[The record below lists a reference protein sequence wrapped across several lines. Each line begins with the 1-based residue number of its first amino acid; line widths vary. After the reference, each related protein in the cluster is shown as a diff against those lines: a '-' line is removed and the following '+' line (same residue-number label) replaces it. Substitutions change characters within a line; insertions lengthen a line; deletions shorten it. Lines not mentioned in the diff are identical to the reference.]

1 MGRFYGI
8 KILSGSITI
17 DDVPKLWRKAAESW
31 LTDDVSEKEE
41 PHETIKQRY
50 HPRFLQRHRHY
61 QSARA
66 PV

>member
-17 DDVPKLWRKAAESW
+17 DDVPKLWRKEAESW

-41 PHETIKQRY
+41 PHGTIE
-50 HPRFLQRHRHY
+50 
-61 QSARA
+61 
-66 PV
+66 